1 MSHMRTKFG
10 QSMLKSYN
18 MATRS
23 KYDPKV
29 TIELI
34 CLND

>member
-18 MATRS
+18 MAARS
-23 KYDPKV
+23 KYKSKV
-29 TIELI
+29 TIKLI
-34 CLND
+34 